1 MYFSSFCVCSDN
13 RRRSHLGCERLD
25 CTSMAVIS
33 QSEMTDKKPAT
44 EDAMTRQLGESVWRF
59 VTVSEAA
66 HQNIVHR
73 S

>member
-1 MYFSSFCVCSDN
+1 
-13 RRRSHLGCERLD
+13 
-25 CTSMAVIS
+25 MAVIS